1 MKEGGKNIDKMINLG
16 ISQNSGASTFKLED
30 QGIMLTLGH
39 LTITI
44 NRMRELSIIQ
54 Y

>member
-1 MKEGGKNIDKMINLG
+1 MKEGDKNIDKMINLG

-30 QGIMLTLGH
+30 QGIMLTLRH